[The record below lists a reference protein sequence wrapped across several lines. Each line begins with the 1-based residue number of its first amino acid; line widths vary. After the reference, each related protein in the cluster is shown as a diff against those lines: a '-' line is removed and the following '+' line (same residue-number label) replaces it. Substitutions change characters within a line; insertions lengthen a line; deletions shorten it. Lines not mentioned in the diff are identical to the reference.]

1 LRKIQDEES
10 DGEQQEDDGLDRE
23 VIAEQLFLGSD
34 EVRIKINEIQIC
46 LVLFIALLHAI
57 Y

>member
-1 LRKIQDEES
+1 MRKIQDEES